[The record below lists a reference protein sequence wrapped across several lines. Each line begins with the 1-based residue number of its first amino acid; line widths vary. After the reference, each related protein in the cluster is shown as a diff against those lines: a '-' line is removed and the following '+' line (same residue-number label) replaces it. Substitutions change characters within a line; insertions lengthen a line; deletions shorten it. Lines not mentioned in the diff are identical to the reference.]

1 MWQLFWA
8 SCIFTLFLGLKVLTE
23 HCLNISYSSFYST
36 NSTRRKICRQIMI
49 LLKTTMHGYTFQN
62 IRWVR
67 LVSALGL
74 ARGTPGY

>member
-1 MWQLFWA
+1 
-8 SCIFTLFLGLKVLTE
+8 
-23 HCLNISYSSFYST
+23 
-36 NSTRRKICRQIMI
+36 MI